1 MYTFDICIIDPSGT
15 AQIGAITVKLDHD
28 KLTSTEFQHLLTF
41 LRTDPEQFVADINSC
56 GLGTPS
62 FNRVAQKVQDLKS
75 ALPNAI
81 VEMDLNLAHYGV
93 DIDYDD
99 VGIAMPFEEPELVV
113 NVYGEEHTRV
123 YENDFHTVLFN
134 CLVDAE
140 G

>member
-1 MYTFDICIIDPSGT
+1 
-15 AQIGAITVKLDHD
+15 
-28 KLTSTEFQHLLTF
+28 
-41 LRTDPEQFVADINSC
+41 
-56 GLGTPS
+56 
-62 FNRVAQKVQDLKS
+62 
-75 ALPNAI
+75 
-81 VEMDLNLAHYGV
+81 V

-113 NVYGEEHTRV
+113 NVYGDEHTRV